1 LTEPSNEGPPRI
13 EFPCD
18 YPVKI
23 VGENRDAFSQDVIE
37 LVRRH
42 APEITDEHVKV
53 RASNAGNYCSLT
65 ITIRA
70 TGEAQLRELH
80 ETLKTHPLVHLVL

>member
-1 LTEPSNEGPPRI
+1 MTEPSTEGPPRI

-23 VGENRDAFSQDVIE
+23 VGENRDTFSQDVVD

-53 RASNAGNYCSLT
+53 RASKAGNYCAVT

>member
-1 LTEPSNEGPPRI
+1 LTENAPRI
-13 EFPCD
+13 EFPCA

-23 VGENRDAFSQDVIE
+23 LGENRDSFAEVVVE
-37 LVRRH
+37 LTRRH
-42 APEITDEHVKV
+42 APEITEEHVQV
-53 RASNAGNYCSLT
+53 RASRAGNYCAVT

-80 ETLKTHPLVHLVL
+80 ETLKAHPLVRLVL

>member
-1 LTEPSNEGPPRI
+1 LTKSTEGAPRI

-23 VGENRDAFSQDVIE
+23 VGENRDSFAQDVIE
-37 LVRRH
+37 LTRLH
-42 APEITDEHVKV
+42 APEVTDDHVQV
-53 RASNAGNYCSLT
+53 RPSRAGNYCSVT

-70 TGEAQLRELH
+70 TGEVQLRELH
-80 ETLKTHPLVHLVL
+80 EILKTHPLVHLVL